1 MELPIILLFSAGL
14 ILCLLLD
21 QSILYALAFGFLL
34 FCFYGRKKGFSWR
47 ELFQWAGAGIYR
59 VRNILIT
66 FVLIGLLTAF
76 WRGAGTIPSI
86 VSYTSSLIK
95 PAVFLLMTFLLNSLI
110 SVLTGTAFG
119 AAATMGVICATMAI
133 PLGIPVWLMGG
144 AVLSGVFVGDRC
156 SPVSTSALLVAELT
170 ETNIF
175 DNIKG
180 MLKSSWLPF
189 SAAALLY
196 LAIGFLLPR
205 QGESMDMR
213 SLFAGEFV
221 ISPLALIPAGVI
233 MLLSLL
239 RVNVKWAMSASIL
252 SAIPLC
258 LYLQGMEGAALLKAA
273 WSGYEAADEA
283 LAPMI
288 NGGGIRSMMKTAG
301 IIIISSAYSDIFRRT
316 GLLDGAMAWAER
328 LAARRGAYPA
338 MLLTGFVSA
347 MIACNQTLA
356 IMLTNQL
363 CGGIKKDPGR
373 FALDLEDT
381 AVIVAPLI
389 PWCIAGS
396 VPLATVGAPP
406 LAVLAACYLY
416 LLPLWRLFFYKQH
429 PQGPRPAVGGDGAAG

>member
-1 MELPIILLFSAGL
+1 MELLIILLFSAGL
-14 ILCLLLD
+14 ILCLVLN

-47 ELFQWAGAGIYR
+47 ELFQWAWAGIYR

-66 FVLIGLLTAF
+66 FILIGLLTAF

-86 VSYTSSLIK
+86 VSYTSGLIK
-95 PAVFLLMTFLLNSLI
+95 PAVFLLMAFLLNSLI

-119 AAATMGVICATMAI
+119 SAATMGVICATMAV
-133 PLGIPVWLMGG
+133 PLGIPAWLMGG

-175 DNIKG
+175 DNIKS
-180 MLKSSWLPF
+180 MLRSSWLPF
-189 SAAALLY
+189 LAAALLY
-196 LAIGFLLPR
+196 LITGLLLPR
-205 QGESMDMR
+205 QGESLDMR
-213 SLFAGEFV
+213 ALFAGEFV

-239 RVNVKWAMSASIL
+239 RVNVKWAMSASIV

-258 LYLQGMEGAALLKAA
+258 LLLQQREAGELLQVA
-273 WSGYEAADEA
+273 WSGYKAADPA

-288 NGGGIRSMMKTAG
+288 NGGGISSMLKTAG
-301 IIIISSAYSDIFRRT
+301 MIIISSAYSDIFRKT
-316 GLLDGAMAWAER
+316 GLLDGAMGWVER
-328 LAARRGAYPA
+328 AAARAGTYPV
-338 MLLTGFVSA
+338 MLLTGFLSA

-363 CGGIKKDPGR
+363 CGSLKKDPGE
-373 FALDLEDT
+373 FALNIEDT
-381 AVIVAPLI
+381 AVITAPLV

-396 VPLATVGAPP
+396 VPLATVGAPAV
-406 LAVLAACYLY
+406 AVLAACYLY

-429 PQGPRPAVGGDGAAG
+429 SQGPGTAVGGDGAAG

>member
-1 MELPIILLFSAGL
+1 MEWAVILLFCAGL
-14 ILCLLLD
+14 ILCLSLD
-21 QSILYALAFGFLL
+21 WSILYALAFGFLL
-34 FCFYGRKKGFSWR
+34 FCLYGRRKGFSWR
-47 ELFQWAGAGIYR
+47 ELFSWALAGIFR

-119 AAATMGVICATMAI
+119 AAATMGVICATMAG
-133 PLGIPVWLMGG
+133 PLGVPVWLMGG

-175 DNIKG
+175 DNIRR

-189 SAAALLY
+189 LAAALVY
-196 LAIGFLLPR
+196 LIIGFLLPR

-213 SLFAGEFV
+213 SLFAGEFA

-239 RVNVKWAMSASIL
+239 RVNVKWAMSASIV

-258 LYLQGMEGAALLKAA
+258 LLLQGMEGTALLKAA
-273 WSGYEAADEA
+273 WSGYEAGDPA
-283 LAPMI
+283 LAALI
-288 NGGGIRSMMKTAG
+288 NGGGKT
-301 IIIISSAYSDIFRRT
+301 
-316 GLLDGAMAWAER
+316 
-328 LAARRGAYPA
+328 
-338 MLLTGFVSA
+338 
-347 MIACNQTLA
+347 
-356 IMLTNQL
+356 
-363 CGGIKKDPGR
+363 
-373 FALDLEDT
+373 
-381 AVIVAPLI
+381 
-389 PWCIAGS
+389 
-396 VPLATVGAPP
+396 
-406 LAVLAACYLY
+406 
-416 LLPLWRLFFYKQH
+416 KQ
-429 PQGPRPAVGGDGAAG
+429 